1 VQRRRGTE
9 EKKRKWHLII
19 RQQKRIE
26 EQSRVDK
33 SIYTPDKG
41 RADKQKEEK
50 QSKEKRKE
58 EKNIEEKLQRKEEE
72 T

>member
-1 VQRRRGTE
+1 MASNYQTTE
-9 EKKRKWHLII
+9 ENRRAKY
-19 RQQKRIE
+19 
-26 EQSRVDK
+26 RVDK